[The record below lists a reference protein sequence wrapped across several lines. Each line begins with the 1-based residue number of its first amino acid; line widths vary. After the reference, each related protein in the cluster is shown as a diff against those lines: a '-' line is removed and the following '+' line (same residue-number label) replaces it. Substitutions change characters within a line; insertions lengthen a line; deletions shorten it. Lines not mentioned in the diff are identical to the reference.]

1 MRSCLKKI
9 KEINK
14 QTANGAKK
22 AFTLVELSIVLLILS
37 LLVGSL
43 LTGRQLVERAEIQ
56 KVISEIDYYQ
66 KNVLQFQDTFQFLPG
81 NMDEDSCQKNT
92 ILYKTFYETA
102 KSNPNA
108 SLQDLAKTTYPD
120 VDTYCKDTSHTVNG
134 YVGLPYFA
142 SFQSYTSIYQA
153 TAQMAQAGLIKSD
166 AIVRAKSDAIE
177 WTSGPIAT
185 APTTSITP
193 AIEAQYLQPTSFN
206 EDGLIMF
213 AGFDIFANDTADCR
227 TSGNIADVNCGPS
240 RTLNFI
246 RGSASYGVQTELHD
260 ATFAKALD
268 RKNAVVMFYNDTST
282 TFATVS
288 TNSSGIVSPSQMNK
302 IDQKMDDGRPGT
314 GRVLALKSGL
324 GRTTAT
330 DSNGEPISKSVCYTE
345 LAQNV
350 SNAYYLNSDD
360 AIYGCNI
367 VAVIQR

>member
-43 LTGRQLVERAEIQ
+43 LTGRQLVERAEIN
-56 KVISEIDYYQ
+56 KIISEIDYYQ

-81 NMDEDSCQKNT
+81 NMDEDNCSKNT

-102 KSNPNA
+102 KSHPNA
-108 SLQDLAKTTYPD
+108 SFHSLATTYSD
-120 VDTYCKDTSHTVNG
+120 VDTYCKDKSRTVGG

-142 SFQSYTSIYQA
+142 SYQSYTSIYQA
-153 TAQMAQAGLIKSD
+153 VAQMAQAGLIKSD
-166 AIVRAKSDAIE
+166 AIVQSKSGLTDAQWE
-177 WTSGPIAT
+177 SGPIAT
-185 APTTSITP
+185 PPTFS
-193 AIEAQYLQPTSFN
+193 ASVDSKFLQPTSFN

-213 AGFDIFANDTADCR
+213 AGFDVFANDSANCR
-227 TSGNIADVNCGPS
+227 VNGNVAERNCGNS

-246 RGSASYGVQTELHD
+246 RGSASYGNVQTELHD

-282 TFATVS
+282 TYSRVS
-288 TNSSGIVSPSQMNK
+288 ANSSGIVSPSQMNK

-324 GRTTAT
+324 GRTTDANT
-330 DSNGEPISKSVCYTE
+330 TKSVCYNE
-345 LAQNV
+345 LATNV

>member
-1 MRSCLKKI
+1 MNSCLRKI
-9 KEINK
+9 ISSNK
-14 QTANGAKK
+14 QVMKCAKK
-22 AFTLVELSIVLLILS
+22 SFTLVELSIVLLILS

-43 LTGRQLVERAEIQ
+43 LTGRQLVERAEIN
-56 KVISEIDYYQ
+56 KIISEIDYYQ

-81 NMDEDSCQKNT
+81 NMDEDNCQKNT

-102 KSNPNA
+102 RSHPNA
-108 SLQDLAKTTYPD
+108 AFHTLANTTYTNID
-120 VDTYCKDTSHTVNG
+120 DYCKDSSHTVNG

-142 SFQSYTSIYQA
+142 SYQSYTSIYQA
-153 TAQMAQAGLIKSD
+153 AAQMAQAGLIKSD
-166 AIVRAKSDAIE
+166 TIVQNNSGLTTAQ
-177 WTSGPIAT
+177 WQSGPLT
-185 APTTSITP
+185 TPPTFGVAVDSKF
-193 AIEAQYLQPTSFN
+193 LQPTSFN
-206 EDGLIMF
+206 EDGLIML
-213 AGFDIFANDTADCR
+213 AGFDILANDAKDCKVN
-227 TSGNIADVNCGPS
+227 GNIAETSCGNS

-246 RGSASYGVQTELHD
+246 RGSASYGGVQTELHD

-282 TFATVS
+282 TFTAVS
-288 TNSSGIVSPSQMNK
+288 ANSSGIVSPSQMNK

-324 GRTTAT
+324 GRTKDETT
-330 DSNGEPISKSVCYTE
+330 TKSVCYNE
-345 LAQNV
+345 LATNV